1 MAHHRNTK
9 LIVQPDIPVRHDRVS
24 RAGLIRSKK
33 RLTAV
38 NVHTVICLSSSTG
51 RHQIIA
57 SVDLIN
63 MRSLGK
69 QRVIHNGIEDDMFFP
84 TDLERFRIQFTGV
97 DLLLVREL

>member
-24 RAGLIRSKK
+24 RA
-33 RLTAV
+33 
-38 NVHTVICLSSSTG
+38 TG

-63 MRSLGK
+63 LRSLGK

-97 DLLLVREL
+97 DLLLVWEL